1 MANQGDTVV
10 RKQHDGHS
18 RLASQPFDTT
28 GQPRP
33 SPGNYAT
40 TRNLRAPHTPCRNRP
55 HRNPRRLICSRRTRR
70 NRGLKL
76 TSRYS
81 NLNRRRRRESQ
92 TLTGHLG
99 RTARLLD
106 VAIRNCIVAGD
117 SVWDLLAAVRQSA
130 FRVGFLSGGYGR
142 GRTGHT
148 GALRVFSDAADRLMH
163 IERLGLPGK

>member
-1 MANQGDTVV
+1 MM
-10 RKQHDGHS
+10 GHS

-40 TRNLRAPHTPCRNRP
+40 TRNLRAPHTPVE
-55 HRNPRRLICSRRTRR
+55 SGRTEMPAALFDLDRTG
-70 NRGLKL
+70 GLKL

-92 TLTGHLG
+92 TLTGHLR

-106 VAIRNCIVAGD
+106 VAIRNCVVAGD
-117 SVWDLLAAVRQSA
+117 SV
-130 FRVGFLSGGYGR
+130 
-142 GRTGHT
+142 
-148 GALRVFSDAADRLMH
+148 
-163 IERLGLPGK
+163 

>member
-1 MANQGDTVV
+1 MPAV
-10 RKQHDGHS
+10 
-18 RLASQPFDTT
+18 LFDLDRT
-28 GQPRP
+28 G
-33 SPGNYAT
+33 
-40 TRNLRAPHTPCRNRP
+40 
-55 HRNPRRLICSRRTRR
+55 
-70 NRGLKL
+70 GLKL

-92 TLTGHLG
+92 TLTGHLR

-106 VAIRNCIVAGD
+106 VGIRNCVVAGD

-142 GRTGHT
+142 GKTGHS